1 MAANDLPFFEFLTE
15 HLAGVLKV
23 FDASTVS
30 DLELQYGEIHLI
42 LRRPVAVSGGGVAV
56 NATTGAAERPPAV
69 VEPEGHAITAQ
80 MVGTFYLT
88 PAPGK
93 PPLVQEGDLIEK
105 GQVIGIIEAMKV
117 MNELEA
123 DLGGRV
129 LRILVKNQEPVEYG
143 QPLMLIAPD

>member
-1 MAANDLPFFEFLTE
+1 MVPSSDLPLPQFLSE
-15 HLAGVLKV
+15 LLPGLLQV
-23 FDASTVS
+23 FDGSTLS
-30 DLELQYGEIHLI
+30 ELDVHYGDVHIS
-42 LRRPVAVSGGGVAV
+42 LRRPGAGVGGVPA
-56 NATTGAAERPPAV
+56 PPAAPA
-69 VEPEGHAITAQ
+69 EPEGHAVTAQ

-123 DLGGRV
+123 DVGGRV
-129 LRILVKNQEPVEYG
+129 VRILVKNQEPVEYG
-143 QPLMLIAPD
+143 QPLMLIALE

>member
-15 HLAGVLKV
+15 HLSGVLKV

-30 DLELQYGEIHLI
+30 DLELHSEDFHLV
-42 LRRPVAVSGGGVAV
+42 LRRPVSVTGGTLVATPGGVAEAPV
-56 NATTGAAERPPAV
+56 AEPQ
-69 VEPEGHAITAQ
+69 PEGHTITAQ

-123 DLGGRV
+123 DIGGRV
-129 LRILVKNQEPVEYG
+129 VRILVKNQEPVEYG
-143 QPLMLIAPD
+143 QPLMLIAPE